1 MVKGLPVEIIHL
13 QNLGYEQLAEISTSF
28 RTRRTEQNMRLAQ
41 VEVNRDARSFFFSL
55 SVKLILI
62 APINFL

>member
-41 VEVNRDARSFFFSL
+41 VEVNRDARSFFFLVISEVDID
-55 SVKLILI
+55 STY
-62 APINFL
+62 

>member
-13 QNLGYEQLAEISTSF
+13 QNLGDEQLAEISTSF

-41 VEVNRDARSFFFSL
+41 VEVNRDARSFFFLVISEVDID
-55 SVKLILI
+55 STY
-62 APINFL
+62 